1 MDVLRGGA
9 AVDTWLRVALLGPMR
24 LVIRRPAWGLLVC
37 ACLGLGIVPA
47 RAERECTLFT
57 QETFPLGTVWWR
69 VGPERGAETGIRG
82 FPEGRAAYLVTGVR
96 PDGVLVQN
104 REARYPRV
112 LSWTVLAR
120 SQVSTDGRRTWR
132 RGCADAGAK

>member
-1 MDVLRGGA
+1 
-9 AVDTWLRVALLGPMR
+9 MR
-24 LVIRRPAWGLLVC
+24 LATRRPAWLLLVC
-37 ACLGLGIVPA
+37 VGLWLGSVPA
-47 RAERECTLFT
+47 RAEAECAPFT
-57 QETFPLGTVWWR
+57 QETFPLGMVWWR
-69 VGPERGAETGIRG
+69 VGPQRGAETGIRG

-112 LSWTVLAR
+112 LSWTILAR